1 MSSVLH
7 TRVIYGWIIPAYPF
21 HEWLE
26 DIDWDTPTGAILV
39 DEYGEEVAVGPEMIS
54 IIGDELGTPEK
65 YVTFTEEEANSRLSI
80 MLADPGL
87 QQFVKYLKGDP
98 KFHTFVKLT

>member
-1 MSSVLH
+1 MSSIPH
-7 TRVIYGWIIPAYPF
+7 IQVIYGWIIPAHPF

-26 DIDWDTPTGAILV
+26 DIDWDTPLGATMI

-54 IIGDELGTPEK
+54 IIGGELDASEK
-65 YVTFTEEEANSRLSI
+65 YITFTEDEANYRLSI
-80 MLADPGL
+80 MLADPEL

-98 KFHTFVKLT
+98 KFHTFVKLA